1 MQADGYQNTGCFNVY
16 CSAFVQ
22 VDQHNFLDMA
32 INPISVY
39 KGIQYVSEFTIVQVI
54 HHYFLYF
61 FIFKLVTNLIA
72 PVATNI

>member
-22 VDQHNFLDMA
+22 VDQHNFLGMA

-39 KGIQYVSEFTIVQVI
+39 KDNQYVSEFTIVQVI
-54 HHYFLYF
+54 HHFFFL
-61 FIFKLVTNLIA
+61 IKIVTNLIA
-72 PVATNI
+72 PVAINI